1 MNELIVSFISFF
13 ATYGLGMT
21 IAALCCSV
29 ILGLL
34 KYCEVFSKFQK
45 TTRHYIYLIICIV
58 LAFVSSSI
66 YLVIE
71 SSFSVSNLFIMSSA
85 IFTINQTCYNVFKV
99 TPINELLT
107 KLLDLIVNLL
117 TAKKK

>member
-34 KYCEVFSKFQK
+34 KYSEVFSKFQES
-45 TTRHYIYLIICIV
+45 TRHYIYLVICIV
-58 LAFVSSSI
+58 LSFASSSI
-66 YLVIE
+66 YLAIE
-71 SSFSVSNLFIMSSA
+71 SSFTVSNLFIMSSA
-85 IFTINQTCYNVFKV
+85 IFTINQTCYNIFKV
-99 TPINELLT
+99 TPVNELLT
-107 KLLDLIVNLL
+107 KFLDLIVDLL
-117 TAKKK
+117 TVKKK

>member
-34 KYCEVFSKFQK
+34 KYSEVFSKFQESA
-45 TTRHYIYLIICIV
+45 RHYIYLVICIV

-66 YLVIE
+66 YLAIE
-71 SSFSVSNLFIMSSA
+71 SSFTVSNLFVMSSA
-85 IFTINQTCYNVFKV
+85 IFTINQTCYNVFKI
-99 TPINELLT
+99 TPVNELLT
-107 KLLDLIVNLL
+107 KLLDIIVDFI
-117 TAKKK
+117 TIKKK